1 MNINQHYFDGIEAF
15 LSVADSYKDN
25 ELYVIDAVQY
35 AALYIAAKAD
45 YALKAA
51 NWAIVADDLE
61 KARELKGQLNQ
72 MLLDMDRLL
81 ESHPILRIQRWF
93 DMADKV
99 ATSEKEAADFKKEI
113 KRLVSTWSGPS
124 LKDYSARVWSGLV
137 RDYYAPRM
145 DYYFEKAIA
154 GEFADMVASDNTF
167 HYGTG
172 YGTADDVCPAGE
184 NIISAVEPFAD
195 PLAAA
200 CELVAKYSAVDYADK
215 SFNPYAPEKEVAYWC
230 PQDFDGKNKKRL
242 YMTIMA
248 TDFAKMNGLK
258 ITNARGENVKIS
270 KVEFKSGPQ
279 WFGTLNL
286 NEKIRN
292 PRQVV
297 TIPFKGPDTTA
308 GLEREV
314 VVYVTIEG
322 GPQSWGMI
330 SLY

>member
-1 MNINQHYFDGIEAF
+1 
-15 LSVADSYKDN
+15 
-25 ELYVIDAVQY
+25 
-35 AALYIAAKAD
+35 
-45 YALKAA
+45 
-51 NWAIVADDLE
+51 
-61 KARELKGQLNQ
+61 
-72 MLLDMDRLL
+72 
-81 ESHPILRIQRWF
+81 
-93 DMADKV
+93 
-99 ATSEKEAADFKKEI
+99 
-113 KRLVSTWSGPS
+113 
-124 LKDYSARVWSGLV
+124 
-137 RDYYAPRM
+137 
-145 DYYFEKAIA
+145 
-154 GEFADMVASDNTF
+154 
-167 HYGTG
+167 
-172 YGTADDVCPAGE
+172 
-184 NIISAVEPFAD
+184 VEPFAD

-297 TIPFKGPDTTA
+297 KIPFKGPGTTA